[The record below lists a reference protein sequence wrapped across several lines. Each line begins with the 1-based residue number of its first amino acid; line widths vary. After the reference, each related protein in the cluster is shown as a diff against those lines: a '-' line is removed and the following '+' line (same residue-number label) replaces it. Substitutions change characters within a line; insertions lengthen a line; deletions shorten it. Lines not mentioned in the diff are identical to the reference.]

1 MNEQH
6 LIYIRA
12 VVPTRQQLIDK
23 IKKLKNHSIIQALQE
38 FGVSC
43 TNSYSMLI
51 QVSLI
56 NILLHRL
63 ACHQDACYIR
73 K

>member
-6 LIYIRA
+6 LIYIHA
-12 VVPTRQQLIDK
+12 VVTTQQQMIIDK
-23 IKKLKNHSIIQALQE
+23 KKNKIKNHNSIIQALQE

-51 QVSLI
+51 QVGKLS
-56 NILLHRL
+56 
-63 ACHQDACYIR
+63 
-73 K
+73 